1 MINITPQGICTN
13 LKTQPHFKAH
23 RATMLKF
30 IITFLLFTCIT
41 PSSSVVIE
49 VDGKHSDKSNCLKQM
64 GPPCHSLEYV
74 AEHMS
79 NSSSLTVL
87 ITASSLTVHSV
98 VNISHINI
106 TGYNKMSTE
115 ITCATSVNRDSDGAA
130 LIFFNCSNVMVSGFT
145 ISNCGGRETNDLSV
159 QSILVKSTKDVIVKE
174 IAVTNGTGH
183 GLSFQNVKGEVSI
196 LDSNFS
202 YNKHRSYNDYEE
214 GVGGMLILYNSTYTG
229 EYVTQVTYTIANCTF
244 INNAANLGLED
255 WDANS
260 NHGGG
265 LSLVLSNCN
274 QVAILVT
281 MCYFSQNKAV
291 FAGGLSVLHTAQQ
304 QRNRIIIKDTIFY
317 NNVATYGGGGADI
330 GFLTDD
336 HDKYPNDTTVVFH
349 NCSFTNN
356 KASFGGGAGIYVT
369 AANAE
374 LNHALGNNI
383 TFTNCSFQNN
393 TADGGAAIDIS
404 HVRLHKIGN
413 LFISNIFFCD
423 CSFISNIAGSH
434 IPYQESNNTIQGGII
449 FISDVC
455 ATFTNQMTFQNNKGA
470 ALYVSS
476 STIKFHYS
484 NVNFYSN
491 IGSAILLVGNAY
503 LEIDEFNNFT
513 FIENTA
519 SYGGAIRAIQLQN
532 RNNLFLE
539 RCFVKPVDV
548 NTSFY
553 FANNKATTGIGD
565 DMFIYNLLPCL
576 DFCGRN
582 HHDFNVSM
590 LFTRNCIGTFT
601 FTNQSVAT
609 TPFKLKAKSPIFLY
623 PGVEHKLELQQLDQ
637 FSSDVGKIFPVT
649 ANIRNGSARIASGH
663 VIAFNNSIRI
673 IGTPNTISTLIIET
687 NILTE
692 IKVAVQVIMS
702 DCSPGFV
709 FNKEN
714 QSCQCSAW
722 NDNTSYNGIP
732 YCKHEALLNIG
743 F

>member
-1 MINITPQGICTN
+1 MINITPQRICTN

-98 VNISHINI
+98 VKFVNISHINI

-115 ITCATSVNRDSDGAA
+115 ITCATSVNRDSDDGAG
-130 LIFFNCSNVMVSGFT
+130 LIFYNCSSVMISGFT
-145 ISNCGGRETNDLSV
+145 VSNCGGRETNDLSV
-159 QSILVKSTKDVIVKE
+159 QSILVKSTKNVIVKE

-183 GLSFQNVKGEVSI
+183 GLSFQNVKGQVSI

-202 YNKHRSYNDYEE
+202 YNKHRPYNDYEE

-274 QVAILVT
+274 DVAILVT

-291 FAGGLSVLHTAQQ
+291 FAGGLSVMHTAQQ

-374 LNHALGNNI
+374 LNHAL
-383 TFTNCSFQNN
+383 
-393 TADGGAAIDIS
+393 
-404 HVRLHKIGN
+404 R
-413 LFISNIFFCD
+413 
-423 CSFISNIAGSH
+423 
-434 IPYQESNNTIQGGII
+434 
-449 FISDVC
+449 
-455 ATFTNQMTFQNNKGA
+455 
-470 ALYVSS
+470 
-476 STIKFHYS
+476 
-484 NVNFYSN
+484 
-491 IGSAILLVGNAY
+491 
-503 LEIDEFNNFT
+503 
-513 FIENTA
+513 
-519 SYGGAIRAIQLQN
+519 
-532 RNNLFLE
+532 
-539 RCFVKPVDV
+539 
-548 NTSFY
+548 
-553 FANNKATTGIGD
+553 
-565 DMFIYNLLPCL
+565 
-576 DFCGRN
+576 
-582 HHDFNVSM
+582 
-590 LFTRNCIGTFT
+590 
-601 FTNQSVAT
+601 
-609 TPFKLKAKSPIFLY
+609 
-623 PGVEHKLELQQLDQ
+623 
-637 FSSDVGKIFPVT
+637 
-649 ANIRNGSARIASGH
+649 
-663 VIAFNNSIRI
+663 
-673 IGTPNTISTLIIET
+673 
-687 NILTE
+687 
-692 IKVAVQVIMS
+692 
-702 DCSPGFV
+702 
-709 FNKEN
+709 
-714 QSCQCSAW
+714 
-722 NDNTSYNGIP
+722 
-732 YCKHEALLNIG
+732 
-743 F
+743 